1 MDFNEKLQ
9 SLRKARQ
16 LTQEELA
23 EAIFV
28 SRTAVSKWE
37 SGRGYPSIDSLK
49 ELSRFFRV
57 SIDELIGPDEIV
69 AAAEDDRSSFAKKS
83 AVLFCGLLDALTSL
97 LLFMPVFGD
106 SANSHS
112 IATALSLTGVAPWTK
127 AAFIIVIAVTVV
139 AGICETVASHT
150 EWPHL
155 SRISLL
161 AGLAAS
167 SIGVI
172 VFIASR
178 QPYAG
183 IVFFAFLLI
192 KGLLLAR
199 AFTS

>member
-1 MDFNEKLQ
+1 MEFNEKLQ

-49 ELSRFFRV
+49 ELSRFFRI

-69 AAAEDDRSSFAKKS
+69 VAAEDDKKAFAERNAALVS
-83 AVLFCGLLDALTSL
+83 GLLDLLTAL

-106 SANSHS
+106 GANSHS
-112 IATALSLTGVAPWTK
+112 VATALSLTGVALWTK
-127 AAFIIVIAVTVV
+127 AAFLAVIALTAI

-150 EWPHL
+150 EKPHL
-155 SRISLL
+155 SRAFLC
-161 AGLAAS
+161 AGMTLS
-167 SIGVI
+167 CIGVAI
-172 VFIASR
+172 FIASR